1 MMTESKDEELRFED
15 AFRKLEAIVET
26 LERGES
32 TLEEA
37 MKAFEEG
44 MELAKTCS
52 IKLNEAE
59 ARLQQLVKGEN
70 GEFQLELME

>member
-1 MMTESKDEELRFED
+1 MTKSKNEEMPFEE
-15 AFRKLEAIVET
+15 AFRKLEVIVET
-26 LERGES
+26 LEKGES

-70 GEFQLELME
+70 GGFQLELME